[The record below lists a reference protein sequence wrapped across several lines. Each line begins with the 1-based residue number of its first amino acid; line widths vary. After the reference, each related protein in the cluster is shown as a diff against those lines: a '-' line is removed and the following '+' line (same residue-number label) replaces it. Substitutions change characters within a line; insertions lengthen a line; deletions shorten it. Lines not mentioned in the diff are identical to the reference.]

1 MSVLSYSYSDINT
14 LLEMYQSF
22 KKYMTYKK
30 DFNELLL
37 HLLRGLVKDAVR
49 FEELMRRSNT
59 PLTQIQV
66 KVEDLE
72 AKVKRDQSE
81 RMICI
86 DLNIIL

>member
-1 MSVLSYSYSDINT
+1 MYV
-14 LLEMYQSF
+14 EMYQSF

-72 AKVKRDQSE
+72 TKVKGIKVRE
-81 RMICI
+81 
-86 DLNIIL
+86 

>member
-1 MSVLSYSYSDINT
+1 
-14 LLEMYQSF
+14 MYQSF

>member
-1 MSVLSYSYSDINT
+1 
-14 LLEMYQSF
+14 MYQSF

-81 RMICI
+81 E
-86 DLNIIL
+86 